1 MFEKIR
7 HRAIATLGGIVPT
20 PQGFAEAHDRHL
32 AVAEATAEART
43 DNRASLARED
53 RGWQR
58 LSGGGPAKLGG
69 FTLDQQR
76 GHAMRLWH
84 YSPLARGIV
93 EINLG
98 FQLADG
104 VSFTAGDEFD
114 QAIVDEFWNHPV
126 NNFGV
131 TFIDR
136 VRSLMLTGEAC
147 WPVFTE
153 PNTGLQRV
161 ADLHP
166 SLIHDVIPDPDN
178 SSQAIGVIKRQTADH
193 PERRFRVINIGGD
206 AMFSPA
212 ALQLRDSF
220 TDGECHFFA
229 VNRIG
234 GLRGTSDLMPALDW
248 IEAYERALFGELERW
263 ALLRNFIWDV
273 TLHGATQEQINAR
286 AAELAANPPRPG
298 DVRIHNESE
307 EWKSLA
313 PDLGAYEASNI
324 SRLMRNHIL
333 AATGT
338 PEHWVGGGGDVNRAT
353 AGEMD
358 EPTLKIL
365 TARRNFLTEIILTLQ
380 RYNLASQSAANGRA
394 VGPDQL
400 AAVAANW
407 PQMAS
412 PDTAKFSTAL
422 AQVAATAVNIMHAG
436 IGDRRFAIAM
446 ILKMAEHLGITAD
459 PEALLTAAEQEHA
472 ARQAADPAFGG
483 FGGGFGGDPFAAH
496 GDDPD
501 AG

>member
-1 MFEKIR
+1 
-7 HRAIATLGGIVPT
+7 
-20 PQGFAEAHDRHL
+20 
-32 AVAEATAEART
+32 
-43 DNRASLARED
+43 
-53 RGWQR
+53 
-58 LSGGGPAKLGG
+58 
-69 FTLDQQR
+69 
-76 GHAMRLWH
+76 MRLWH

-178 SSQAIGVIKRQTADH
+178 SSQAIGVMKRQTTDH

-273 TLHGATQEQINAR
+273 TLHGATQEQIDAR

-313 PDLGAYEASNI
+313 PELGAYEASNI

-333 AATGT
+333 AAVSSASGSAVM
-338 PEHWVGGGGDVNRAT
+338 PRCSAIFRIM
-353 AGEMD
+353 AMAKRRS
-358 EPTLKIL
+358 PMPACMML
-365 TARRNFLTEIILTLQ
+365 T
-380 RYNLASQSAANGRA
+380 
-394 VGPDQL
+394 
-400 AAVAANW
+400 AVAATC
-407 PQMAS
+407 AS
-412 PDTAKFSTAL
+412 AVENL
-422 AQVAATAVNIMHAG
+422 AVSGDAICGQFAATAASRSG
-436 IGDRRFAIAM
+436 
-446 ILKMAEHLGITAD
+446 
-459 PEALLTAAEQEHA
+459 PS
-472 ARQAADPAFGG
+472 AR
-483 FGGGFGGDPFAAH
+483 PFAA
-496 GDDPD
+496 DWL
-501 AG
+501 ARL